1 LGCFTAHVLIN
12 NPQLR
17 RRRNITVAQA
27 TISSEQREDITAH
40 SAISPA
46 HRADI
51 MRQCRFTE
59 ETPMTNKTPVDNI
72 IELRNVYKEYDGKQ
86 VVKNA
91 SLTIKRGEFV
101 TLLGPSGCG
110 KTTTLRMI
118 AGFEMPTSGKIIFNG
133 KDITDP
139 PHLRPVNTVFQK
151 YALFP
156 HLNVF
161 NNIAFGLKLKVIPN
175 GTKTNKKGE
184 TVQLFRKYTKAEIK
198 EKVNNALKMVDL
210 EDYGH
215 RNVSSLSGGQQQRVA
230 IARALVNEP
239 EVLLLDEPL
248 GALDLKMR
256 KDMQLELM
264 DMHKRLGITFIY
276 VTHDQEEALTMS
288 DKIVVMRLGEIQQI
302 ASPEKVYDEPA
313 NAFVADFI
321 GESTILSGTM
331 LEDCKVEFCDTVFEC
346 VDKGFKHNE
355 PIDVIIRPEDVKIK
369 KVDDKRTILT
379 AEVISSVFKGDHY
392 QITLLA
398 NGNEIVAHDTDT
410 YEVGETVGIY
420 IKPFDLHIMH
430 KTRIIN
436 EIDTVI
442 TGENLVKICGTDF
455 ECKTDLEIDTPVKV
469 LVDFDDVE
477 ITDDEEDG
485 QIGATVLSSIYKG
498 SYYQAILSTDDHYIF
513 FADTDDDWLKGDRVG
528 IKIAPE
534 KIIIKKRSEEETS
547 VESVVKD
554 ETLTKEE
561 QEAIEQARLVEPE
574 KFDAVEERIIEA
586 EQQEQSQTETDDS
599 QKEDIE

>member
-1 LGCFTAHVLIN
+1 
-12 NPQLR
+12 
-17 RRRNITVAQA
+17 
-27 TISSEQREDITAH
+27 
-40 SAISPA
+40 
-46 HRADI
+46 
-51 MRQCRFTE
+51 
-59 ETPMTNKTPVDNI
+59 MTNKTQVDNI

-133 KDITDP
+133 KDITDTP

-288 DKIVVMRLGEIQQI
+288 DKIVVMRMGEIQQI

-331 LEDCKVEFCDTVFEC
+331 LEDYKVEFCDTVFEC

-369 KVDDKRTILT
+369 KVDDKKTILT
-379 AEVISSVFKGDHY
+379 AEVLSSVFKGDHY
-392 QITLLA
+392 QITLMA

-410 YEVGETVGIY
+410 YDVGETVGIY

-436 EIDTVI
+436 EIDTYV
-442 TGENLVKICGTDF
+442 TGENLVEICGADF
-455 ECKTDLEIDTPVKV
+455 ECKTDLPVGTPVKV

-485 QIGATVLSSIYKG
+485 VIGANVLSSIYKG
-498 SYYQAILSTDDHYIF
+498 SYYQAILSTDDHYNF

-534 KIIIKKRSEEETS
+534 KIIVQKRDVQEE
-547 VESVVKD
+547 VEQKVVKD

-561 QEAIEQARLVEPE
+561 QEAVEKARLEEPE
-574 KFDAVEERIIEA
+574 KFDAVEEIIEL
-586 EQQEQSQTETDDS
+586 QEQSEESDAQDES
-599 QKEDIE
+599 KENVEE

>member
-1 LGCFTAHVLIN
+1 MFIYIKN
-12 NPQLR
+12 NNSER
-17 RRRNITVAQA
+17 DSERNAK
-27 TISSEQREDITAH
+27 
-40 SAISPA
+40 
-46 HRADI
+46 
-51 MRQCRFTE
+51 
-59 ETPMTNKTPVDNI
+59 MTNKTPVDNI

-133 KDITDP
+133 KDITDTP
-139 PHLRPVNTVFQK
+139 PHLRPVNTVLQK

-175 GTKTNKKGE
+175 GTKVNRNGD

-264 DMHKRLGITFIY
+264 DMHSRLGITFIY

-288 DKIVVMRLGEIQQI
+288 DKIVVMRMGEIQQI
-302 ASPEKVYDEPA
+302 ASPEKIYDEPA

-331 LEDCKVEFCDTVFEC
+331 LEDFKVEFCDTVFDC

-379 AEVISSVFKGDHY
+379 AEVLSSVFKGDHY
-392 QITLLA
+392 QIALMA

-410 YEVGETVGIY
+410 YDVGETVGIY

-436 EIDTVI
+436 EIDTFI
-442 TGENLVKICGTDF
+442 TGENLVGICGANF
-455 ECKTDLEIDTPVKV
+455 ECKTDLPVGTPVKV

-485 QIGATVLSSIYKG
+485 VIGANVLSSIYKG
-498 SYYQAILSTDDHYIF
+498 SYYQAILSTDDHYNF

-534 KIIIKKRSEEETS
+534 KILIEKRDVEEEP
-547 VESVVKD
+547 VQKVVKD

-561 QEAIEQARLVEPE
+561 QEAVEKARLEEPE
-574 KFDAVEERIIEA
+574 KFDAVEEIIESHEQDEFVLENVDADKENKA
-586 EQQEQSQTETDDS
+586 E
-599 QKEDIE
+599 